1 MFSYCPGGWAY
12 QLRYVEMWIMENYFL
27 GPLADSGHEAF
38 RICVPSG
45 NMAESCPFQWESSL
59 YIGG

>member
-1 MFSYCPGGWAY
+1 
-12 QLRYVEMWIMENYFL
+12 MWIMENYFL